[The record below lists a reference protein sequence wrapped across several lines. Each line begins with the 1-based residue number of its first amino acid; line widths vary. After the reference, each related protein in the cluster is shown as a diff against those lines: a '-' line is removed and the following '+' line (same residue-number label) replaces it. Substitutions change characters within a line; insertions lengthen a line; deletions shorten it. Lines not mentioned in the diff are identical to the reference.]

1 MTKKRMNERQ
11 EYRGKNGEKIF
22 RPAGIEDKGSP
33 MIACVETNTNNK
45 GLEIVAPG
53 DESIE
58 ALKNMGTVSE
68 NMTIPASTNEVR
80 IEKNG
85 NKETIER
92 IGANGEV
99 VSVTVVDLKSIAKT
113 LNKADIE
120 R

>member
-1 MTKKRMNERQ
+1 MAKEVKEKIGEASPDNINKVKISCVAQ
-11 EYRGKNGEKIF
+11 EKIIGKDGEK
-22 RPAGIEDKGSP
+22 
-33 MIACVETNTNNK
+33 
-45 GLEIVAPG
+45 
-53 DESIE
+53 SIE